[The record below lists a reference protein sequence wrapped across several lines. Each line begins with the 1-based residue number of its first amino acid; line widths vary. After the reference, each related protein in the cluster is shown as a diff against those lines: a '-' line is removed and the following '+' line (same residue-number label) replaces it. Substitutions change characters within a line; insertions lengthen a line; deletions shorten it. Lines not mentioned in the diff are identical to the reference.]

1 MKDRLEKFI
10 KSEGLTPS
18 RFAEIMGVQPSS
30 ISHIL
35 GGRNKP
41 SFDFIEKMLQRF
53 PKINPDWLL
62 LGKGNIYRS
71 NSDNTVTP
79 ITTSSSQASTI
90 IATAT
95 ETNYASNTNRAS
107 SSGDSMGTTTITE
120 NNQQEAAGSLFD
132 FTDNLTPRESHKINQ
147 HGQSL
152 GKIDFQETNPSTRQA
167 PEIAPN
173 NSTQS
178 KIGPTTKAGTGS
190 KSQSD
195 TQDHNRIM
203 NDVRQTSEIERIIIF
218 FKDKT
223 FISYSPEE

>member
-1 MKDRLEKFI
+1 
-10 KSEGLTPS
+10 
-18 RFAEIMGVQPSS
+18 
-30 ISHIL
+30 
-35 GGRNKP
+35 
-41 SFDFIEKMLQRF
+41 
-53 PKINPDWLL
+53 
-62 LGKGNIYRS
+62 
-71 NSDNTVTP
+71 
-79 ITTSSSQASTI
+79 
-90 IATAT
+90 
-95 ETNYASNTNRAS
+95 
-107 SSGDSMGTTTITE
+107 MGTTTITE

-178 KIGPTTKAGTGS
+178 KISTATKAGTGS
-190 KSQSD
+190 KSQSE
-195 TQDHNRIM
+195 TQDHNRVM

-218 FKDKT
+218 FKNKT

>member
-10 KSEGLTPS
+10 KTEGLTPS

-53 PKINPDWLL
+53 PKLNPDWLL

-71 NSDNTVTP
+71 ISDNTVTP
-79 ITTSSSQASTI
+79 ITTSSSQATI
-90 IATAT
+90 IPAAT
-95 ETNYASNTNRAS
+95 ETNDASNTNRAS

-120 NNQQEAAGSLFD
+120 NNQQKAAGSLFD
-132 FTDNLTPRESHKINQ
+132 FTDNLTPRESHKMNQ

-152 GKIDFQETNPSTRQA
+152 GKSIFKKLILQHIRLR
-167 PEIAPN
+167 
-173 NSTQS
+173 
-178 KIGPTTKAGTGS
+178 
-190 KSQSD
+190 KSL
-195 TQDHNRIM
+195 
-203 NDVRQTSEIERIIIF
+203 RIIRHSL
-218 FKDKT
+218 K
-223 FISYSPEE
+223 